1 MKRLIVLFVVAAFG
15 SFGCG
20 GGGGGGGPL
29 QPVNVEG
36 KWVGKMDHDVNG
48 ELLHYD
54 VALVLFQEGSH
65 VTGTMVLEY
74 GEDGHGGRIDGQM
87 TGNHFTGTRSS
98 LHVVDIE
105 FDVNGDTLVGTFT
118 FVSPEENLDEHG
130 TFVCKREG
138 GGPDSGAQVAAARSF
153 YCFCGKEWA
162 SASIT
167 ML

>member
-1 MKRLIVLFVVAAFG
+1 MKRLIVLFLVVAFG
-15 SFGCG
+15 LVGC

-54 VALVLFQEGSH
+54 VALALFQEDSH

-74 GEDGHGGRIDGQM
+74 GENGHGGRIDGQM
-87 TGNHFTGTRSS
+87 TGNHFTGYRIA
-98 LHVVDIE
+98 LHIVDIE
-105 FDVNGDTLVGTFT
+105 FDVDGDTLLGTFT

-138 GGPDSGAQVAAARSF
+138 GMLDSGPQVAAARSF
-153 YCFCGKEWA
+153 YCFSGGERA
-162 SASIT
+162 SACMT